1 MPAVYFHYEISP
13 IMARF
18 AEGRRSLSSFLTGLC
33 AIIGAPAEIYRD
45 RSEID
50 TNLCAITVAR
60 AATNLLAPHDPPPSE
75 NPARLVWSA
84 SRRDPG
90 CAPRRRR
97 LHRRRHGGLVHPPR
111 LPSDKG
117 ALTRVVCPFRQNP
130 GAADLDDLMRVC
142 TPTRKKVIYLYFQH
156 PSGAGNPQFE
166 MLRAF

>member
-75 NPARLVWSA
+75 IPRVSSGRPPAA
-84 SRRDPG
+84 TP
-90 CAPRRRR
+90 A
-97 LHRRRHGGLVHPPR
+97 VHPAGGVFTVAGMVD
-111 LPSDKG
+111 SCIH
-117 ALTRVVCPFRQNP
+117 RVSR
-130 GAADLDDLMRVC
+130 A
-142 TPTRKKVIYLYFQH
+142 TKV
-156 PSGAGNPQFE
+156 
-166 MLRAF
+166 R